1 MTSEYFIS
9 KATKY
14 IYGICGWRRPSLV
27 HLDLCEQARLVVD
40 LVRVGPVDDA
50 VPDVGVVEDGR
61 GRRRHD
67 EVGAALAHRVEHAVH
82 LKR

>member
-1 MTSEYFIS
+1 MYNSE
-9 KATKY
+9 AMKY
-14 IYGICGWRRPSLV
+14 LCGICGASVRPSLV
-27 HLDLCEQARLVVD
+27 HLDLREQARLVVD
-40 LVRVGPVDDA
+40 AVRVGPVDDA